1 MNTEH
6 FNEIVSKVSE
16 SVNKDVPDNVKIDF
30 YKFYKQATI
39 GDCNIPKP
47 SFFNL
52 RDTVKWNAWNSISGM
67 SKEDAQLNYIELYEM
82 ITQ

>member
-1 MNTEH
+1 MTSKY
-6 FNEIVSKVSE
+6 FNEIVFKVSE
-16 SVNKDVPDNVKIDF
+16 SANKDVPDNVKTDF

-39 GDCNIPKP
+39 GDCNTPKP

-67 SKEDAQLNYIELYEM
+67 SKEDAQLNYIELYKIHM
-82 ITQ
+82 